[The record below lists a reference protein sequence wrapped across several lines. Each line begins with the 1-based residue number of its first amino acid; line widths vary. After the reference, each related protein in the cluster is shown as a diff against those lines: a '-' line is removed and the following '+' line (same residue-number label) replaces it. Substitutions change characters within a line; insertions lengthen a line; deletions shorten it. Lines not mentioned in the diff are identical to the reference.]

1 MNMMERNEQPLYED
15 VFESIHL
22 QKMQDRLCYIGNV
35 CGCCFDNQGQRLT
48 KLSGQEQDLALLNS
62 YFMPEQ
68 WSSLSR
74 RIHESD
80 MEELLVED
88 TLYPWLK
95 IAAVDIKTDVESSI
109 IWVFA
114 AVLTDEIE
122 TVPEFTA
129 YTNRRRFY
137 KFLDLVVQVNRMLAG
152 HYASR
157 VNAEAECRRNRNSEQ
172 EMGQMLRRLSATTE
186 VVQLLDRDDEI
197 ENIYID
203 FLKIVGKYLG
213 ISSAKLYK
221 ITRDMEYAE
230 LVSDWYAEGMSADRL
245 EAYDRVPCG
254 GKLTDKPFIVSS
266 STVVDQD
273 IREKMNERGVKAT
286 AVFPIVLNGKI
297 GMTVLFS
304 EERKERSWSVEDIRF
319 MNDVVKVLQSVT
331 TKRIQKHSLASSYA
345 SLEAILDNVGSGI
358 YVVDSETN
366 DILFVNRYV
375 RNSFPKELE
384 AGILDVIFGVKR
396 LQEKESGNY
405 EVHYFERSAWY
416 DFYYTNLVW
425 MNGRKAWLC
434 SMYDISDK
442 KLYQQK
448 IEQQAYTDFL
458 TGLYNRMCCE
468 RDLARFVDSA
478 KKNHTHGALLYLD
491 LDDFKHIN
499 DGLGHQYGDVL
510 LRSIAHSVQRI
521 TGINDT
527 CYRMGGDEFVIV
539 IPPESYVNCEE
550 IITKIKDIFSKPWFL
565 KDADYYCTM
574 SMGVVTFPDD
584 GDNVEDLIKKADI
597 SMYDAKKRGKNR
609 VARYSSDISESSYM
623 RLDMEKNMRDATVK
637 GCDEFEVYYQ
647 PIIDV
652 LKEGSPCTGAEALV
666 RWNSDEMG
674 FVAPADFIP
683 LAEYLGLINPIG
695 NHILEQACK
704 DCKSWNDKGYLHY
717 KVNVNLSVIQLLQPN
732 IVEIVRDALK
742 RSGINPHNL
751 TLEVTESLAIND
763 MRRMKEVLSRIKELG
778 VRIAL
783 DDFGTGYSSLSH
795 IREIPLDVIKVD
807 QSFVKGLAEDSY
819 SQAFVKMIAEL
830 ADTLGMQVCVEG
842 IESESQFK
850 VLEGMN
856 VRMVQGYYFDM
867 PMKRADFEKKYI
879 ERSV

>member
-1 MNMMERNEQPLYED
+1 MKFCDMPYTRVDFAQVQEDFEQ
-15 VFESIHL
+15 I
-22 QKMQDRLCYIGNV
+22 MQ
-35 CGCCFDNQGQRLT
+35 
-48 KLSGQEQDLALLNS
+48 
-62 YFMPEQ
+62 
-68 WSSLSR
+68 
-74 RIHESD
+74 
-80 MEELLVED
+80 
-88 TLYPWLK
+88 
-95 IAAVDIKTDVESSI
+95 
-109 IWVFA
+109 
-114 AVLTDEIE
+114 
-122 TVPEFTA
+122 
-129 YTNRRRFY
+129 
-137 KFLDLVVQVNRMLAG
+137 
-152 HYASR
+152 
-157 VNAEAECRRNRNSEQ
+157 
-172 EMGQMLRRLSATTE
+172 
-186 VVQLLDRDDEI
+186 
-197 ENIYID
+197 D
-203 FLKIVGKYLG
+203 FLKIAGKFLNVSVAKIYKIARDMSYADTISCWRAETKDTVDISDGDRIHLYG
-213 ISSAKLYK
+213 RGIDKPYIISS
-221 ITRDMEYAE
+221 TTNVE
-230 LVSDWYAEGMSADRL
+230 
-245 EAYDRVPCG
+245 P
-254 GKLTDKPFIVSS
+254 
-266 STVVDQD
+266 D
-273 IREKMNERGVKAT
+273 IKEEMINNDIKAV
-286 AVFPIVLNGKI
+286 AVFPLYINGKCS
-297 GMTVLFS
+297 MLVSFA
-304 EERKERSWSVEDIRF
+304 EQCKERSWTVEDIRF
-319 MNDVVKVLQSVT
+319 MNDAVKVLQSIT

-345 SLEAILDNVGSGI
+345 SLEAILDNVGCGI
-358 YVVDSETN
+358 YVLDHENQEV
-366 DILFVNRYV
+366 LFVNRYV
-375 RNSFPKELE
+375 RNTFPKELE
-384 AGILDVIFGVKR
+384 TGTLDDVFGTKR
-396 LQEKESGNY
+396 ISDKENGNY
-405 EVHYFERSAWY
+405 ELHYFERSAWY
-416 DFYYTNLVW
+416 DVYYKNLVW

-468 RDLARFVDSA
+468 RDLARFVDNA
-478 KKNHTHGALLYLD
+478 KKTNTKGALLYMD

-521 TGINDT
+521 AGITDT

-539 IPPESYVNCEE
+539 IPPEYYEKCED
-550 IITKIKDIFSKPWFL
+550 IIDKIQVIFNKPWFL

-597 SMYDAKKRGKNR
+597 SMYDAKKSGKNR
-609 VARYSSDISESSYM
+609 VARYSSDISTSSSM
-623 RLDMEKNMRDATVK
+623 RLDMEKNMRDATVN

-652 LKEGSPCTGAEALV
+652 ALDGSPCTGAEALV
-666 RWNSDEMG
+666 RWNNDEMG

-695 NHILEQACK
+695 NHILEQACM
-704 DCKSWNDKGYLHY
+704 DCKRWNDMGHEKY

-732 IVEIVRDALK
+732 IVEIVEQALQK
-742 RSGINPHNL
+742 SQITPRNL

-763 MRRMKEVLSRIKELG
+763 MRRMQEVLGRIKGLG

-807 QSFVKGLAEDSY
+807 QSFVKGLAQDSY

-830 ADTLGMQVCVEG
+830 ADTIGVQVCVEG
-842 IESESQFK
+842 IETEAQYK

-867 PMKRADFEKKYI
+867 PMKKIDFEKKYV